1 MSSARIIS
9 YTALVTFFLIVIP
22 LIIKAQTTSYTQ
34 LCNEVQIART
44 INDKWAAEVFLG
56 GTFSSTSGESRV
68 LKTNIQRYVSGWV
81 NYYLSP
87 RWKLTSSFA
96 YYYNK
101 DVPDIGQY
109 FSPEYRLSL
118 QGIYF
123 FHKIG
128 FTLFTRMRGE
138 IRFIMNEDGE
148 FEDKYRYRQ
157 MIKYVQPL
165 NGKILRKGVV
175 YLLATEELLF
185 KPQAKSEGITFF
197 DRNRFEVGAGY
208 LITDDIQ
215 VELAYLNEFMPRDD
229 FNEMYNALEITLTF
243 NNPLTNLKN
252 AIFPKPAESDQD
264 N

>member
-1 MSSARIIS
+1 MSSARMVHRSKLISFIFIAFPIILS
-9 YTALVTFFLIVIP
+9 
-22 LIIKAQTTSYTQ
+22 AQTTSYTQ
-34 LCNEVQIART
+34 LCNELQIART

-56 GTFSSTSGESRV
+56 GAFSSTPDESRV

-81 NYYLSP
+81 HYYLSP
-87 RWKLTSSFA
+87 RWKLTTSFA

-109 FSPEYRLSL
+109 YSPEYRLSL

-123 FHKIG
+123 FHKTG

-138 IRFIMNEDGE
+138 IRFIMNEDGV

-165 NGKILRKGVV
+165 NGKMLRKGVV

-208 LITDDIQ
+208 LITDNIQ
-215 VELAYLNEFMPRDD
+215 IELAYLNEFMPRDD
-229 FNEMYNALEITLTF
+229 YNEMYNALEVTLTF
-243 NNPLTNLKN
+243 NNLFTNLKER
-252 AIFPKPAESDQD
+252 IFPKPTEGDKTE
-264 N
+264 